1 VASLPGGWHPR
12 GAFPGRYAWSA
23 RATAGHCH
31 DRTAQVGARTLP
43 RVFQSISR
51 APPVWGAAC
60 EAYHKILD
68 SVFTLSLTLHDQGP
82 SFALR
87 SREPGRRG
95 GTGRGGI
102 GRRAPTTAGGRRAG
116 RPEPGGALAAGA
128 ASPAARHPSGVRTWG
143 GPAGRGTASHDSRR
157 HDPGPGQARGR
168 PLPSS
173 RSRRPEHGEGHPG
186 RQRRPGIRPAC
197 S

>member
-68 SVFTLSLTLHDQGP
+68 SVFTLSLTLHDQDP

-87 SREPGRRG
+87 YREPGRRG
-95 GTGRGGI
+95 APGPGVSAAAVAGS
-102 GRRAPTTAGGRRAG
+102 RADRN
-116 RPEPGGALAAGA
+116 LAAR
-128 ASPAARHPSGVRTWG
+128 SPPGPPRRRQKPSGARTWG

-186 RQRRPGIRPAC
+186 RQRRPGIRPAR